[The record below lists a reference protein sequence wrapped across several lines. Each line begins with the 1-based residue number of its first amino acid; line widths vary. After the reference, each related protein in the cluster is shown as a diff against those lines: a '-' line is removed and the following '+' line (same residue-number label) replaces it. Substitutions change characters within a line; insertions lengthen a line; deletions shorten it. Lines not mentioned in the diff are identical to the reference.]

1 MKKINHLLR
10 KAALCCLFAVSFTVY
25 ADGVFILNE
34 GGFNTNDASLS
45 YYDFDTQSLTRD
57 IAGGVLG
64 ATGQDMVLVDSKL
77 FVSVTSS
84 SYIAVFDAE
93 TRTPL
98 ESISLFDGGNHREPR
113 YLAAQNGKVYVSCY
127 DRHSSSGSVLRI
139 DADTYT
145 VEATAKVGEFPEG
158 IAIWNN
164 KLYVANSG
172 GQSATGPDNT
182 VSVVDLTTFTEVEP
196 RITVGLNPYIIKA
209 DGEGNL
215 FLTYQ
220 GDWADVA
227 GGFQKIN
234 TADKTV
240 TEVGTSPKQY
250 FELLDGFVY
259 YYDVDYT
266 ISDIG
271 EKRYGKYNTK
281 TGATTMLLD
290 AGLIAQTPYG
300 IGVNP
305 RNGDIYISD
314 SDFFN
319 PGTVTIFN
327 ANGERQK
334 QLVETGINPSKFAFY
349 FSGGAA
355 GTHNPN
361 IDIEAVAYYNIL
373 GVKLSR
379 EPEKG
384 LYIVVYNNGT
394 TEKKVK

>member
-158 IAIWNN
+158 IAICDNQ
-164 KLYVANSG
+164 LYVANSG
-172 GQSATGPDNT
+172 GQSATGYDNT
-182 VSVVDLTTFTEVEP
+182 VSVVDLTTFTEVLP
-196 RITVGLNPYIIKA
+196 RITVGINPYILKT
-209 DGEGNL
+209 DGSGNI
-215 FLTYQ
+215 FLSYQ
-220 GDWADVA
+220 GNWADVA

-271 EKRYGKYNTK
+271 EKRYGKYDIR
-281 TGATTMLLD
+281 TGATSTLLD
-290 AGLIAQTPYG
+290 AGLIDQTPYG
-300 IGVNP
+300 VGVNP

-334 QLVETGINPSKFAFY
+334 QLAETGINPSKFAFY